1 MKKYCDYNFYV
12 NEYNGTMAEEDFNRE
27 VLKASAYVDM
37 VTMNR
42 ITASVLNKY
51 TDQIKLAT
59 CAACDVY
66 YAAEKGGE
74 VTSETVGSWS
84 RSYGAS
90 GMTVQQKLQD
100 SVENYLVMTGLLY
113 RGSVL

>member
-1 MKKYCDYNFYV
+1 MTKYCDYVFYV
-12 NEYNGTMAEEDFNRE
+12 TEYYGTMAEEDFNRE

-42 ITASVLNKY
+42 ITASILEKY
-51 TDQIKLAT
+51 ETQIKLAT

-74 VTSETVGSWS
+74 ITSESVGSWS
-84 RSYGAS
+84 RSYGSS
-90 GMTVQQKLQD
+90 GMTTQQKLQD
-100 SVENYLVMTGLLY
+100 CVENYLALTGLLY
-113 RGSVL
+113 RGALL

>member
-1 MKKYCDYNFYV
+1 MTKYCDYEFYSK
-12 NEYNGTMAEEDFNRE
+12 EYNGTMAEEDFNRE

-42 ITASVLNKY
+42 ITTSVLNKY
-51 TDQIKLAT
+51 SDQIKLAT

-66 YAAEKGGE
+66 FTAEKGGE

-84 RSYGAS
+84 VSYGTS
-90 GMTVQQKLQD
+90 GMTAQQKLQE

-113 RGSVL
+113 RGAML

>member
-1 MKKYCDYNFYV
+1 MTRYCDYDFYAS
-12 NEYNGTMAEEDFNRE
+12 EYCGTMAEEDFNRE

-51 TDQIKLAT
+51 ADQIKLAT

-66 YAAEKGGE
+66 FAADNGGE
-74 VTSETVGSWS
+74 ITSESVGGWS
-84 RSYGAS
+84 RSYGSS
-90 GMTVQQKLQD
+90 GLTTQQKLQD
-100 SVENYLVMTGLLY
+100 SVENYLAMTGLLY
-113 RGSVL
+113 RGAVI